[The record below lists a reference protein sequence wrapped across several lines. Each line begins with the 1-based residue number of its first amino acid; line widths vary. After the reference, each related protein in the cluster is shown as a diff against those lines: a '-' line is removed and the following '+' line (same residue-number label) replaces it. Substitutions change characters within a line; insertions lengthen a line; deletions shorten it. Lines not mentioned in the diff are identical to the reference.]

1 MVESNYDILGIPDN
15 STEKEI
21 RDSFRRLALQ
31 FHSDKGGDN
40 EQFIKIKQAYEDL
53 KIGKKYPDTDLEKLR
68 KSRVFSG
75 DSEED
80 IRRRNQILGKEL
92 SKEMQ
97 IAQEWAATLNNSN
110 STGTRLFGSKT
121 LGEIELERKANGALS
136 IKGNFMAGEFNYDGP
151 IIMQGNITSP
161 SWTKEFSTKI
171 HLTKGDF
178 KFLDPIENKYKIDNG
193 AQLIVDD
200 GNAVVGNIFGRKFR
214 IQDPEGRVGIYLTQE
229 HRTQISA
236 PKGKIIAENVVNTVF
251 LEADTIIALNLEDDV
266 ILKGR
271 EILLYGSKVTYDVI
285 IELKKNGIIRFFES
299 FSVQGISNDAKIR
312 LEDGKEIRLF
322 DIKTKKIKD
331 LAGDLVENK
340 NDYNKDDTM
349 VGKGFTITY
358 EMLEN
363 LNKKSTKSKWKIG
376 F

>member
-1 MVESNYDILGIPDN
+1 M
-15 STEKEI
+15 K
-21 RDSFRRLALQ
+21 
-31 FHSDKGGDN
+31 
-40 EQFIKIKQAYEDL
+40 
-53 KIGKKYPDTDLEKLR
+53 
-68 KSRVFSG
+68 
-75 DSEED
+75 
-80 IRRRNQILGKEL
+80 
-92 SKEMQ
+92 
-97 IAQEWAATLNNSN
+97 IAQEWAATLNISN
-110 STGTRLFGSKT
+110 STGTRLFGSKS

-161 SWTKEFSTKI
+161 SWIKEFKTKI
-171 HLTKGDF
+171 HLSKGDF
-178 KFLDPIENKYKIDNG
+178 KFVNPIENRYKIENG
-193 AQLIVDD
+193 AQLIIDN
-200 GNAVVGNIFGRKFR
+200 GNAVVGNIFGRKYKV
-214 IQDPEGRVGIYLTQE
+214 QDPEGRVGIYLTQE
-229 HRTQISA
+229 HRTKISA
-236 PKGKIIAENVVNTVF
+236 PKGKIIAENVVNTAF

-271 EILLYGSKVTYDVI
+271 EILLYGNKVTYDVV
-285 IELKKNGIIRFFES
+285 IELKKNGLLRFFEG

-331 LAGDLVENK
+331 LADGLVENK
-340 NDYNKDDTM
+340 GNYQKDDTM

-363 LNKKSTKSKWKIG
+363 LNKKSPKSRWKIG